1 MSDYNRQDIIEE
13 EKIDLMRI
21 INDMVKGAK
30 RFWILMV
37 IAAVVL
43 SAFFYVRAYRGY
55 QPVYTSNATFTV
67 TRDDSS
73 LYNNTYINE
82 QAAGQIVKTFP
93 YILNSGLLQKQVAAD
108 LGMDTVPGVITTET
122 LGSTNMITI
131 VVTSAKSA
139 HAQQILESVIEHY
152 PTVAEP
158 VIGEVKMNLLDITDK
173 PENTATPPSLK
184 RSVFNGVM
192 TACALSFVGLLVYAF
207 TRNTIHEEEDF
218 KKMLNIDCIC
228 AIPQII
234 FKKRGAEFRKDISI
248 YNKKISQT
256 FLESIRVLRAR
267 IEKDAKKNNVKVF
280 LVTSAAPGEGKSTIA
295 ANIAMALA
303 MGGANVA
310 LVDCDLRNPSVREQ
324 LNLEEEGPGLYDVLA
339 RATKL
344 EKVMIRD
351 EFHKIN
357 VLPGGK
363 PYDDGSEL
371 LDSPRMKRV
380 LEELKEQNDY
390 VILDTA
396 PVGML
401 TDTAVLAQ
409 AAEAALFVVKQDYA
423 SCANILEGISQ
434 LAESKVY
441 ISGCI
446 LNGAQAGI
454 GGYGYRYYRYYNRYG
469 YYYAGSHYGNAG
481 AEAAAA
487 VSEETKIEE

>member
-1 MSDYNRQDIIEE
+1 MNDYNRQDKIEE

-30 RFWILMV
+30 HYWPLLIV
-37 IAAVVL
+37 AVLVF
-43 SAFFYVRAYRGY
+43 SAFYYIRAYRSY

-67 TRDDSS
+67 TRDDSN

-93 YILNSGLLQKQVAAD
+93 YILNSGLLQKKVATD
-108 LGMDTVPGVITTET
+108 LGTETVPGVITTET

-131 VVTSAKSA
+131 VVTSAKKEY
-139 HAQQILESVIEHY
+139 AQQILESVIAHY
-152 PTVAEP
+152 PSGAEP
-158 VIGEVKMNLLDITDK
+158 VIGEVKMNLLDITEA
-173 PENTATPPSLK
+173 PENTAVAPSMK
-184 RSVFNGVM
+184 RSIFNGGVS
-192 TACALSFVGLLVYAF
+192 AVLAGFVFLLIYAF

-218 KKMLNIDCIC
+218 KKNLNIDCIC
-228 AIPQII
+228 AIPQIV
-234 FKKRGAEFRKDISI
+234 FKKRGAEFKKDISI

-256 FLESIRVLRAR
+256 FLEAVRVLRAR
-267 IEKDAKKNNVKVF
+267 IEKDAVKNNVKVF

-295 ANIAMALA
+295 SNVAMALA
-303 MGGANVA
+303 MGGADVA
-310 LVDCDLRNPSVREQ
+310 LVDCDLRNPSVRE
-324 LNLEEEGPGLYDVLA
+324 LLGLEEEGEGLYDVL
-339 RATKL
+339 RGNVDVH
-344 EKVMIRD
+344 KVMIRD

-363 PYDDGSEL
+363 PYNDGSEL
-371 LDSPRMKRV
+371 LDSPKMKEV
-380 LEELKEQNDY
+380 LEELKEKNDY

-409 AAEAALFVVKQDYA
+409 AAEAALFVVKQDYVN
-423 SCANILEGISQ
+423 CANIQEGLDQ

-454 GGYGYRYYRYYNRYG
+454 GGYGYRYYKYYNRYG
-469 YYYAGSHYGNAG
+469 NYYSDSHYNMGNSKEK
-481 AEAAAA
+481 AERN
-487 VSEETKIEE
+487 E